1 MLAKIKETAKKH
13 STVLLML
20 LAWVSGGLSG
30 NAVGTYRAT
39 PHEYPGAI
47 QTGFLVQCLGEKAW
61 FPPAHDYCHCA
72 LAQIQKELSYAEFL
86 QEVRKPRAQ
95 QSARV
100 TEGIEECK
108 QKTLNQSLQESPK
121 SDYVPL

>member
-1 MLAKIKETAKKH
+1 MLAKIKETIKKH
-13 STVLLML
+13 STSILFVA
-20 LAWVSGGLSG
+20 AWISGGLTG
-30 NAVGTYRAT
+30 NTIGSYRAT

-47 QTGFLVQCLGEKAW
+47 QTGFLVQCLGDKAW

-72 LAQIQKELSYAEFL
+72 LAQIRQELSYAEFL

-95 QSARV
+95 QNVRV

-108 QKTLNQSLQESPK
+108 QKLLDQSLQESPK
-121 SDYVPL
+121 SDYVPM